1 MLHIVDRLAASN
13 NSLIQSLRKS
23 TLNRNTQ
30 QSTKK
35 LVKSLEDLSSQNS
48 YDRSIETYNILEQF
62 L

>member
-35 LVKSLEDLSSQNS
+35 LVKSLEDLSSQNG